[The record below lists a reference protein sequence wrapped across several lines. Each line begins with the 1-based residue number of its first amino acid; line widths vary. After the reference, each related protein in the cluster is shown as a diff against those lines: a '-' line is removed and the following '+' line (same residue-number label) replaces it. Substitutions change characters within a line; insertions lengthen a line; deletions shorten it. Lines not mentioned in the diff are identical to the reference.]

1 VTIMKLMG
9 HSSLKM
15 TERYT
20 HTNIEQKRKAVEMMA
35 KAHPQMDGTS
45 DGRPPSC
52 AVQGAESTV
61 Q

>member
-1 VTIMKLMG
+1 MG

-20 HTNIEQKRKAVEMMA
+20 HTNVEQKRKAVEMMA
-35 KAHPQMDGTS
+35 KAHPQRDGTS
-45 DGRPPSC
+45 GGQSPSC
-52 AVQGAESTV
+52 AVPEAGSTI